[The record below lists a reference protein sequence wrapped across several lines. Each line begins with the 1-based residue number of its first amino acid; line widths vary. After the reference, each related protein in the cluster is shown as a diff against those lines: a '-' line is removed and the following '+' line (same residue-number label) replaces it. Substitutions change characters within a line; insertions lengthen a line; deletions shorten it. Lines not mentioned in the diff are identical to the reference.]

1 MSRGLLGVI
10 GQVRIWDLT
19 DGKTMHN
26 FSMSENPFVTGISVT
41 LGHNII
47 SSINVTF
54 DIPYEK
60 GIELLDS
67 NIFAHKNPIAVRLG
81 FIDPDMITPWYYG
94 VLYQGGIGL
103 EISPNGLTGTI
114 SARNAPEQTSYEPTG
129 DEKTEDKTALDVIER
144 IGEYLGY
151 DVDVKDNAA
160 ERLNIVYEEGRSP
173 VVHGNK
179 TNWDILRNLT
189 DLYGVRYW
197 IGSKDAGGQA
207 VQTLFVESELDMTSG
222 KANRK
227 YIMRGKFDP
236 VSLQWPIFTISP
248 SSNAAIWDGLPP
260 DNTAKGAKASYV
272 DDRRGEVVTVEVE
285 QKDLNVHTSGVIS
298 ESESEDVEVEGFK
311 VDASQTDRAAKGGTI
326 SLPAE
331 GGEKGEV
338 DIREQ
343 LTSICQSGSAGLR
356 ISINT
361 IGTPMEVPGNLI
373 LVNGCSKRYDG
384 LYMIEKI
391 THTFANGD
399 FSSTIDA
406 LRRGSTDKREKGDK
420 TAAGEQPEN
429 YGEFGPIGSPQPAL
443 L

>member
-26 FSMSENPFVTGISVT
+26 FSMLENPFVTGISVT

-94 VLYQGGIGL
+94 VLYQGGVGL

-114 SARNAPEQTSYEPTG
+114 SARNAPEQTVYQPSG
-129 DEKTEDKTALDVIER
+129 DEKTDDKTALNIFNW

-151 DVDVKDNAA
+151 EVDIKENAA
-160 ERLNIVYEEGRSP
+160 EILNIVYEGGKSP
-173 VVHGNK
+173 VIYGNK
-179 TNWDILRNLT
+179 TYWDILRNLA

-197 IGSKDAGGQA
+197 IGSKDTGGQS
-207 VQTLFVESELDMTSG
+207 VQTLFVESELDMTSE
-222 KANRK
+222 KAKRK

-236 VSLQWPIFTISP
+236 ISNQWPIFTISP

-260 DNTAKGAKASYV
+260 DNAAKGAKASYV
-272 DDRRGEVVTVEVE
+272 DDRRGGVIIHEIL
-285 QKDLNVHTSGVIS
+285 QKDLNLYTSGVIS
-298 ESESEDVEVEGFK
+298 EDDAEDVEVEKFK
-311 VDASQTDRAAKGGTI
+311 VDASQTDRSAKGI
-326 SLPAE
+326 SVSLPAE

-338 DIREQ
+338 DVKEQ
-343 LTSICQSGSAGLR
+343 LSAICQDGSAGLKM
-356 ISINT
+356 SMNT
-361 IGTPMEVPGNLI
+361 IGTPKEVPGNLI
-373 LVNGCSKRYDG
+373 LINGCSKRYDG
-384 LYMIEKI
+384 LYFVEKV

-399 FSSTIDA
+399 FSSTLDIT
-406 LRRGSTDKREKGDK
+406 RRGSTDKRDKGEK

-429 YGEFGPIGSPQPAL
+429 YGEFGPIGAPPPAL